1 MGTFI
6 KGLRKALLG
15 SNRQCSRSPFLFIQY
30 TSEPNFF
37 FKAWSFAAGK
47 QLELKKKYKAE
58 TLIELCVL
66 KMQFY
71 QEKLMQ
77 PAVIHYQYKTQKKGF
92 SSFFAGTE

>member
-1 MGTFI
+1 MDTFI
-6 KGLRKALLG
+6 KGQRKALLG
-15 SNRQCSRSPFLFIQY
+15 SNEQVFIFIHTY

-37 FKAWSFAAGK
+37 FNAWSFAAGK

>member
-1 MGTFI
+1 MALVHI
-6 KGLRKALLG
+6 VSGLH
-15 SNRQCSRSPFLFIQY
+15 SYSSYI
-30 TSEPNFF
+30 SEPNFF

-71 QEKLMQ
+71 
-77 PAVIHYQYKTQKKGF
+77 
-92 SSFFAGTE
+92 